1 MKDVYTDGS
10 CLGNPG
16 NGGWAAI
23 SDSFRIC
30 GGEIESTNNRM
41 EMQAVIH
48 GLKKCL
54 EMGLLEICIYTDS
67 SYVKNGI
74 TKWTKQW
81 EINGWKTASGLA
93 VKNIDL
99 WKKMIKLS
107 KKFLILDWKWVKA
120 HNGNPMNEAV
130 DTLAR
135 KVAGCL

>member
-1 MKDVYTDGS
+1 MSIPTGVA
-10 CLGNPG
+10 LGTLAMAVGPQSLIPLG
-16 NGGWAAI
+16 YVAVKL
-23 SDSFRIC
+23 SLRI
-30 GGEIESTNNRM
+30 T
-41 EMQAVIH
+41 VW
-48 GLKKCL
+48 KC
-54 EMGLLEICIYTDS
+54 
-67 SYVKNGI
+67 
-74 TKWTKQW
+74 KQLFTASR
-81 EINGWKTASGLA
+81 NVWKTASGLA